1 MRRLQALLTGLVLG
15 LGAPLAAQI
24 NSWPVTTDAPYQV
37 RYASNLTSGDAIVNM
52 TNTGANGNSLFGPGF
67 GSPEGN
73 ICVNVYA
80 FSPDEQLIS
89 CCSCLV
95 TPNGLVHVTANN
107 DLISNTLT
115 GLRPDS
121 IVIKLVTTST
131 GSEYVPGTQ
140 GSGSIRPTFDGSSC
154 TNSAALAGGDKFQ
167 ISIGLLAW
175 GTTTHSCSTSSSG
188 IPGLNLP
195 PGQVAT
201 RVTASPTLSLPAYD
215 MVQFPGLAPG
225 FDVNGIDTYLGW
237 CANFHGT
244 LVLFPSGPG
253 VFSGDFFFQLYN
265 TYGPLPANATS
276 PFWPNVNYLL
286 NHKGGASV
294 AAIQQAVWR
303 LLGGQF
309 EHSLNIPEPPFPPV
323 GAQALVDDALL
334 NGNGFVPGTG
344 QVVAVLLDAGG
355 GLTDAG
361 QQSVIIEVPA
371 RPEEKCITET
381 PFIPSKLHYEEL
393 KSITNRCANII
404 GNGSTFGQC
413 KSCRLG
419 GLGGSKK

>member
-1 MRRLQALLTGLVLG
+1 LTGLALAF
-15 LGAPLAAQI
+15 GAPLAAQI
-24 NSWPVTTDAPYQV
+24 YPITTDAPYQI
-37 RYASNLTSGDAIVNM
+37 RYASNLTVADAVVNM

-67 GSPEGN
+67 GNPEGN

-80 FSPDEQLIS
+80 FSPDEQLVS

-131 GSEYVPGTQ
+131 GSDYVPATQ
-140 GSGSIRPTFDGSSC
+140 GSPSFYRPTFSGSSC

-167 ISIGLLAW
+167 ISTGLLSW
-175 GTTTHSCSTSSSG
+175 GTTTHSCSSSGSG

-195 PGQVAT
+195 PGLVMT
-201 RVTASPTLSLPAYD
+201 HITAADPLTLPAYNL
-215 MVQFPGLAPG
+215 VQFPSVGPG
-225 FDVNGIDTYLGW
+225 FDVNSLDTYLAW
-237 CANFHGT
+237 CANFNGS
-244 LVLFPSGPG
+244 LLLFPSGPG
-253 VFSGDFFFQLYN
+253 LFSGDFNFQLYN
-265 TYGPLPANATS
+265 TYGPLPANAQS

-294 AAIQQAVWR
+294 AAIQEAIWR

-309 EHSLNIPEPPFPPV
+309 EHSVHIPEPPFPPV

-334 NGNGFVPGTG
+334 NGNGFVPTAG
-344 QVVAVLLDAGG
+344 QKVAVLLDAGA
-355 GLTDAG
+355 GLTGAG
-361 QQSVIIEVPA
+361 QQDVIIEVPA
-371 RPEEKCITET
+371 HPEEKCITET
-381 PFIPSKLHYEEL
+381 PFLPSKLSREEL
-393 KSITNRCANII
+393 GSITNRCANII

-419 GLGGSKK
+419 GLGGSKQ